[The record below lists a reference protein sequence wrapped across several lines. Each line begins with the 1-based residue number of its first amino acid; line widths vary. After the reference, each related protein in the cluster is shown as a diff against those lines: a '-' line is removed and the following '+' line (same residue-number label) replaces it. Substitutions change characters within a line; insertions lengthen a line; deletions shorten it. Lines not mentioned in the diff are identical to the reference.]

1 MARGGSI
8 ALSGNAGGFALNT
21 TVLPF
26 ILRGVNILGIDSN
39 LCPLERRRE
48 AWRRLATQLPLEM
61 VEAMTQEISLA
72 DVPAFSQ
79 EILQGKVRGRTVISL
94 E

>member
-8 ALSGNAGGFALNT
+8 ALSGNAGGFGLNT

-48 AWRRLATQLPLEM
+48 AWHRLATQLPLEM